1 MSVDPESYAD
11 VVISGA
17 LAVALLDVV
26 EYARL
31 RTADAEVVA
40 RLELDAMADAL
51 DVEIRDA
58 GPVVRTVDRDPVNIT
73 YHAPGGG
80 APTMDEAAR
89 NLGSIMSRALH
100 GTSFLR

>member
-1 MSVDPESYAD
+1 MRADPESYPD

-40 RLELDAMADAL
+40 RVELDAMADAL
-51 DVEIRDA
+51 EVEIRDT

-73 YHAPGGG
+73 HHAPGGG
-80 APTMDEAAR
+80 AAQ
-89 NLGSIMSRALH
+89 NLSSIMTRALRMH